1 MAPTAPASIA
11 RRPEQT
17 AAWSAARTGACAWVG
32 GWAGGWIAASIA
44 ALSLA
49 PLALAAAP
57 QDAPATADAT
67 GDVTSNALGWVVA
80 GLVAAFWAG
89 TALLRGRSEASL
101 ARTLTEG
108 DGWPRDGRGFPLL
121 DALASTVLRR
131 IRAEHER
138 QARTEDRLRET
149 ERVLRATPIAV
160 LALDHLQR
168 IVGTNPAAER
178 LLGFEE
184 RLARGRLLQEVV
196 RQPALHRLVS
206 RALLGGEPVQSEVQL
221 DGEESLELQ
230 VSCEPLH
237 VDAQP
242 PGLVVSLVDVTRMR
256 RLESMRS
263 EFAANVSHELRTP
276 ITNIKGYIETLLQV
290 EMDDANQRRKFLEI
304 VHRNTVR
311 LSGIVEDI
319 LTLAFLEEPEA
330 RHTIE
335 RRALPA
341 SEVVREVVEALESAA
356 LARRIEIS
364 WRCDDELLV
373 EANKSLAEQALAN
386 LVSNAIRYSGE
397 GSKVSIE
404 VAAEAEM
411 IRFDVRDQGPG
422 IASKHLPRLFERF
435 YRVDKAR
442 ARTQG
447 GTGLGLSIVKHIATI
462 HGGSIEV
469 ASQVGSGSCFSLRL
483 PRAAAAAADTTTK
496 ASSAPSV

>member
-1 MAPTAPASIA
+1 MAPTDSTAPASRMRFVA
-11 RRPEQT
+11 WGFALASTLAPAGLAQGAQADAAVGSDLPE
-17 AAWSAARTGACAWVG
+17 GG
-32 GWAGGWIAASIA
+32 LGWAVAGIVA
-44 ALSLA
+44 AL
-49 PLALAAAP
+49 
-57 QDAPATADAT
+57 
-67 GDVTSNALGWVVA
+67 
-80 GLVAAFWAG
+80 WAG
-89 TALLRGRSEASL
+89 ATILRRRSEARL

-121 DALASTVLRR
+121 DALASAVLRR
-131 IRAEHER
+131 IRSEHER

-168 IVGTNPAAER
+168 SVGTNPAAER

-206 RALLGGEPVQSEVQL
+206 RALSGGEPVQSEVQL

-237 VDAQP
+237 ADAQP

-276 ITNIKGYIETLLQV
+276 ITNIKGYVETLLQV
-290 EMDDANQRRKFLEI
+290 EMDDAEQRRRFLEI

-335 RRALPA
+335 RRPLSAA
-341 SEVVREVVEALESAA
+341 EVVREVVEALESAA

-397 GSKVSIE
+397 GSKVAVE
-404 VAAEAEM
+404 AYAEPPTAPTTEIRM
-411 IRFDVRDQGPG
+411 VRFDVRDQGPG

-462 HGGSIEV
+462 HGGSVEV
-469 ASQVGSGSCFSLRL
+469 TSQVGSGSCFSLRI
-483 PRAAAAAADTTTK
+483 PRAASAPAEPHAP
-496 ASSAPSV
+496 ASSVPSV

>member
-1 MAPTAPASIA
+1 MVTTASTLPALRMRAVASVF
-11 RRPEQT
+11 
-17 AAWSAARTGACAWVG
+17 ACA
-32 GWAGGWIAASIA
+32 ASLVCHGA
-44 ALSLA
+44 
-49 PLALAAAP
+49 ALAAP
-57 QDAPATADAT
+57 QEGADAQT
-67 GDVTSNALGWVVA
+67 AGAGDPSSDGLGWA
-80 GLVAAFWAG
+80 LAAIVAALWGG
-89 TALLRGRSEASL
+89 TAIMRRRSEKRL
-101 ARTLTEG
+101 ARALTEG
-108 DGWPRDGRGFPLL
+108 DGWPRDGRGFPLV
-121 DALASTVLRR
+121 DALASVVLRR
-131 IRAEHER
+131 IRSEHER

-206 RALLGGEPVQSEVQL
+206 RALSGGEPLQSEIQL
-221 DGEESLELQ
+221 DGDEPLELQ

-290 EMDDANQRRKFLEI
+290 EMDDAEQRRKFLEI

-335 RRALPA
+335 RRAIPA
-341 SEVVREVVEALESAA
+341 CEVVREVVEALESAA
-356 LARRIEIS
+356 LARRIDIS

-397 GSKVSIE
+397 GSKVAIE

-462 HGGSIEV
+462 HGGSIDV
-469 ASQVGSGSCFSLRL
+469 TSQVGSGSCFSLRL
-483 PRAAAAAADTTTK
+483 PQATEAAPEEQTK
-496 ASSAPSV
+496 LSSAPSV

>member
-1 MAPTAPASIA
+1 MATMDSPAPALRMRIIA
-11 RRPEQT
+11 WGFACT
-17 AAWSAARTGACAWVG
+17 AAWAPCALADAAQAAAEGAPDTNG
-32 GWAGGWIAASIA
+32 LSNDGLGWATAGIVA
-44 ALSLA
+44 ALWASM
-49 PLALAAAP
+49 
-57 QDAPATADAT
+57 
-67 GDVTSNALGWVVA
+67 
-80 GLVAAFWAG
+80 AFI
-89 TALLRGRSEASL
+89 RRRSEARL

-121 DALASTVLRR
+121 DGLASAVLRR
-131 IRAEHER
+131 IRSEHER
-138 QARTEDRLRET
+138 EARTEDRLRET

-196 RQPALHRLVS
+196 RQPALHRLVA
-206 RALLGGEPVQSEVQL
+206 RALLSGEPIQSEIQL

-237 VDAQP
+237 ADAQP

-290 EMDDANQRRKFLEI
+290 EMDDAGQRRKFLEI

-319 LTLAFLEEPEA
+319 LTLAFLEQPEA

-335 RRALPA
+335 RRPLPA

-356 LARRIEIS
+356 LARRIQIS

-397 GSKVSIE
+397 GSKVVIE
-404 VAAEAEM
+404 ASAEM
-411 IRFDVRDQGPG
+411 AADHPMVRFDVRDQGPG

-462 HGGSIEV
+462 HGGSVDV

-483 PRAAAAAADTTTK
+483 PRAASAAVGVPLK
-496 ASSAPSV
+496 ASGAPSV

>member
-1 MAPTAPASIA
+1 MDPMASTASAFIHRALAWGVASLF
-11 RRPEQT
+11 
-17 AAWSAARTGACAWVG
+17 
-32 GWAGGWIAASIA
+32 ASR
-44 ALSLA
+44 
-49 PLALAAAP
+49 ALAAAP
-57 QDAPATADAT
+57 QDDAVT
-67 GDVTSNALGWVVA
+67 GTVAGAVSGDGLGWAVA
-80 GLVAAFWAG
+80 GAMAALWAG
-89 TALLRGRSEASL
+89 TALLRRRSETRL
-101 ARTLTEG
+101 ARTLAEG

-121 DALASTVLRR
+121 DALASVVLRR
-131 IRAEHER
+131 IRSEHER

-168 IVGTNPAAER
+168 IAGTNPAAER
-178 LLGFEE
+178 LLGFDE

-206 RALLGGEPVQSEVQL
+206 RALSAGEPIQSEIQL

-237 VDAQP
+237 GDAQP

-290 EMDDANQRRKFLEI
+290 EMDDSEQRRKFLEI

-364 WRCDDELLV
+364 WRCADELLV

-397 GSKVSIE
+397 GSKVAIQ
-404 VAAEAEM
+404 VVQEAHM
-411 IRFDVRDQGPG
+411 VRFDVRDQGPG

-447 GTGLGLSIVKHIATI
+447 GTGLGLAIVKHIATI
-462 HGGSIEV
+462 HGGSVDV

-483 PRAAAAAADTTTK
+483 PRAASAASEAPAK
-496 ASSAPSV
+496 SSSAPLV

>member
-1 MAPTAPASIA
+1 MATMDSPAPALRMRIVA
-11 RRPEQT
+11 WGFAWTVAWAPCAPAD
-17 AAWSAARTGACAWVG
+17 AAQAAAEGAPDANG
-32 GWAGGWIAASIA
+32 LSNDGLGWAIAGIVA
-44 ALSLA
+44 ALWASM
-49 PLALAAAP
+49 
-57 QDAPATADAT
+57 
-67 GDVTSNALGWVVA
+67 
-80 GLVAAFWAG
+80 AFI
-89 TALLRGRSEASL
+89 RRRSEARL

-121 DALASTVLRR
+121 DGLASAVLRR
-131 IRAEHER
+131 IRSEHER

-196 RQPALHRLVS
+196 RQPALHRLVA
-206 RALLGGEPVQSEVQL
+206 RALLGGEPIQSEIQL

-237 VDAQP
+237 ADAQP

-290 EMDDANQRRKFLEI
+290 EMDDAGQRRKFLEI

-319 LTLAFLEEPEA
+319 LTLAFLEQPEA

-335 RRALPA
+335 RRPLPA
-341 SEVVREVVEALESAA
+341 SEVVREVVEALESTA
-356 LARRIEIS
+356 LARRIQIS

-397 GSKVSIE
+397 GSKVAIE
-404 VAAEAEM
+404 ASAEM
-411 IRFDVRDQGPG
+411 TADNPMVRFDVRDQGPG

-462 HGGSIEV
+462 HGGSVDV

-483 PRAAAAAADTTTK
+483 PRAASAAVGVPLK
-496 ASSAPSV
+496 ASGAPSV

>member
-1 MAPTAPASIA
+1 MASHRAQRPYHPDSMVTTASTAPAHGMRA
-11 RRPEQT
+11 L
-17 AAWSAARTGACAWVG
+17 AWVLPCAPFLTPQALAVGMEGASDDAAVTSSLSEG
-32 GWAGGWIAASIA
+32 GLGWLVAAAVAALWIAA
-44 ALSLA
+44 
-49 PLALAAAP
+49 
-57 QDAPATADAT
+57 
-67 GDVTSNALGWVVA
+67 
-80 GLVAAFWAG
+80 AFV
-89 TALLRGRSEASL
+89 RRQSEARL
-101 ARTLTEG
+101 ARTLAEG
-108 DGWPRDGRGFPLL
+108 DGWPRDGRAFPFL
-121 DALASTVLRR
+121 DGLASVVLRR
-131 IRAEHER
+131 IRSEHER
-138 QARTEDRLRET
+138 QARAEDRLRET

-206 RALLGGEPVQSEVQL
+206 RALTGGEPIQSEVQL
-221 DGEESLELQ
+221 DGEEPRELQ

-237 VDAQP
+237 TDAQP

-276 ITNIKGYIETLLQV
+276 ITNIKGYVETLLQV
-290 EMDDANQRRKFLEI
+290 EMDDADQRRKFLEI

-341 SEVVREVVEALESAA
+341 AEVVREVVEALESAA
-356 LARRIEIS
+356 LARRIDIS
-364 WRCDDELLV
+364 WRCAEDLLV

-386 LVSNAIRYSGE
+386 LVSNAIRYSGD
-397 GSKVSIE
+397 GSKVAIE
-404 VAAEAEM
+404 VAEEAHM

-447 GTGLGLSIVKHIATI
+447 GTGLGLAIVKHIATI
-462 HGGSIEV
+462 HGGSVDV

-483 PRAAAAAADTTTK
+483 PRHTE
-496 ASSAPSV
+496 SSAVADARTAKIPSV